1 MNLLNP
7 RQRLLLLAAIA
18 AASFYFF
25 VPFTSGSVEIIVQK
39 SSACVLLAIL
49 GYWAAPESRTRKM
62 LCLALLC
69 SAAGDAFLAV
79 RSSDMFTQGLGS
91 FLIAHLIYISIFA
104 RAHDF
109 NRTYNLRQ
117 FGAALIVLFAL
128 GMMYLLW
135 PNLGGLKAPV
145 FIYIAVISIM
155 ALFAL
160 YSRYS
165 ALLIVGGAVSFLISD
180 ATIAINKFLHP
191 FDQSGPLIWV
201 TYILAQVLI
210 TLAVIKGPKHQNAG
224 D

>member
-1 MNLLNP
+1 MNFLNA

-18 AASFYFF
+18 AAGFYFF
-25 VPFTSGSVEIIVQK
+25 APFASGSPAIIIQK

-49 GYWAAPESRTRKM
+49 GYWAAPENRTRKM

-79 RSSDMFTQGLGS
+79 RSSDMFTQGLGA

-104 RAHDF
+104 RVHDF
-109 NRTYNLRQ
+109 KRINILHRV
-117 FGAALIVLFAL
+117 GAALIILFAL

-155 ALFAL
+155 TLFAL

-165 ALLIVGGAVSFLISD
+165 AVLALGGAVSFLISD
-180 ATIAINKFLHP
+180 ATIAINKFLYP
-191 FDQSGPLIWV
+191 FEQSGALIWV

-210 TLAVIKGPKHQNAG
+210 TLAVIKGPKHKNAG

>member
-1 MNLLNP
+1 MNVLNP

-18 AASFYFF
+18 AAGFYLFM
-25 VPFTSGSVEIIVQK
+25 PFASGSIAIIIQK
-39 SSACVLLAIL
+39 SAACGLLAIL
-49 GYWAAPESRTRKM
+49 GYWAAPDGRTRKM
-62 LCLALLC
+62 LCLALIC

-91 FLIAHLIYISIFA
+91 FLIAHLVYISILA

-109 NRTYNLRQ
+109 NRDDRLRQ
-117 FGAALIVLFAL
+117 IGAAVIILFAL

-165 ALLIVGGAVSFLISD
+165 ALFIVGGAVSFLISD
-180 ATIAINKFLHP
+180 ATIAINKFLYP
-191 FDQSGPLIWV
+191 FDQSGTLIWV

-210 TLAVIKGPKHQNAG
+210 TLAIINGPKHKNAG